1 MAAAELVC
9 PSCGRAEDAG
19 ERFCAACGM
28 PLVLAAEQ
36 QEPLPIE
43 RHARRIK
50 AQYSEGPLV
59 KVAYAPNQ
67 AQAEFIAGLLLA
79 EGIPSML
86 RRSASFDVPEALV
99 GGARDVLVP
108 QSGAAAAREAL
119 TWEQP
124 EQAGETG
131 GEA

>member
-1 MAAAELVC
+1 
-9 PSCGRAEDAG
+9 
-19 ERFCAACGM
+19 M

-36 QEPLPIE
+36 EEPLPIE

-50 AQYSEGPLV
+50 TQYSEGPLV

-108 QSGAAAAREAL
+108 QSGADAAREAL
-119 TWEQP
+119 TWERP
-124 EQAGETG
+124 EQAGES
-131 GEA
+131 GEEA